1 MKDSRK
7 LGGAK
12 KRVLIVDDHPLLRE
26 GLGRVINQQADM
38 IMCGEAGDAPAG
50 LEAVSECSPDVVIV
64 DISLE
69 EGSGLELIKDLHAQ
83 YPRLPML
90 ALSMHPEDLYA
101 ERALHAGAGGY
112 VMKREPAPVI
122 IAALRKVLSGQLA
135 VSDRII
141 SRLVG
146 RRVRGEPATVR
157 SPVELLSDRELEIF
171 RSFGEGHSTREIA
184 AKFRIA
190 VSTVES
196 YRASIKQKLVLK
208 NATELVSH
216 AAQFVAEKQG

>member
-1 MKDSRK
+1 VKTTSQSRNE
-7 LGGAK
+7 K
-12 KRVLIVDDHPLLRE
+12 KKVLIVDDHPLLRE
-26 GLGRVINQQADM
+26 GLGRVINQQSDM
-38 IMCGEAGDAPAG
+38 IMCGEAGDAPRGFA
-50 LEAVSECSPDVVIV
+50 AVSKCSPDVVIV

-69 EGSGLELIKDLHAQ
+69 EGSGLELIKDLHAR

-112 VMKREPAPVI
+112 VMKREPASVI
-122 IAALRKVLSGQLA
+122 IAALRKVLTGQLA
-135 VSDRII
+135 VSDSIVT
-141 SRLVG
+141 RLVG
-146 RRVRGEPATVR
+146 RRVRGDQSVVR

-171 RSFGEGHSTREIA
+171 RSLGEGHSTREIA

-208 NATELVSH
+208 NASELVSH